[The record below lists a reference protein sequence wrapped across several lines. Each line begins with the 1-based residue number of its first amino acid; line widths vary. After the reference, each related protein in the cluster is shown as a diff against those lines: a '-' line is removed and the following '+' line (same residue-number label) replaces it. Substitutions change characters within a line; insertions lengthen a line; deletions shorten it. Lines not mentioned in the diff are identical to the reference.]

1 MVTVVTGAGGHVGA
15 ALVRELLEQGRVVRA
30 LDLEHGIGL
39 EGLEVERKVGDIRDP
54 KFLAD
59 CIDEGDVVYHL
70 ASVISTSGDKG
81 GLVPSVNVDGA
92 RNVATVAHE
101 RKAKRLVHFSSI
113 HAYDIDTLGAP
124 VDETTR
130 GAVENSES
138 AYNCSKWRGQQAVL
152 EVAGKGL
159 DAVVVNPC
167 GVVGPYDYKASRM
180 GKFFRTYYRGKTPRP
195 GPGGFNWVDVRDVVA
210 GAMAAEAKGRTGEA
224 YILSGHYQT
233 NIDLARMCAARRDTT
248 PPSGPIPW
256 WFLNTLHALSPVL
269 KALGQRPPVTQEA
282 LDALR
287 ANPDMSHAKA
297 TSELGYSPRSTEETI
312 DGIFAWYEAEGI
324 IDKEWERKKA
334 AKAAAA
340 SA

>member
-15 ALVRELLEQGRVVRA
+15 CLVREMLKQGRTVRA

-39 EGLEVERKVGDIRDP
+39 EGLEVERRVGDIRDAA
-54 KFLAD
+54 FLAG

-70 ASVISTSGDKG
+70 ASVISTTGDKG
-81 GLVPSVNVDGA
+81 GLVSSVNVDGA
-92 RNVATVAHE
+92 RNVATVARE
-101 RKAKRLVHFSSI
+101 RGAKKLVHFSSI
-113 HAYDIDTLGAP
+113 HAYDIDTFDAP
-124 VDETTR
+124 VTEETR
-130 GAVENSES
+130 GAVENSSS

-152 EVAGKGL
+152 EVAAQGL

-210 GAMAAEAKGRTGEA
+210 GAMAAEAKGRSGEA
-224 YILSGHYQT
+224 YILSGHYRT
-233 NIDLARMCAARRDTT
+233 NIELAQMCAARRGTA
-248 PPSGPIPW
+248 PPAGPIPW
-256 WFLNTLHALSPVL
+256 WFLNTLHALGPVL
-269 KALGQRPPVTQEA
+269 KAMGKRPPVTQEA

-287 ANPDMSHAKA
+287 ANPDMSHDKA
-297 TSELGYSPRSTEETI
+297 TRELGYAPRSTDETI

-324 IDKEWERKKA
+324 IDKEWARKQASKA
-334 AKAAAA
+334 G
-340 SA
+340 